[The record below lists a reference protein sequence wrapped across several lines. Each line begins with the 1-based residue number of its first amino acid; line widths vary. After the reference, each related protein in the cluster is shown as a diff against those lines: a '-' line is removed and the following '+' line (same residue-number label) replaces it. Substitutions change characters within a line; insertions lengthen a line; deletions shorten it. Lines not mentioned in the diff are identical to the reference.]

1 METSYL
7 KTLELDKI
15 IARAAEGCVCKEA
28 RAMLL
33 AIEPQ
38 CDPDE
43 VRYALEQT
51 DAINTLLIK
60 NGSPRFGGV
69 EGVSQL
75 AARAVKGGVLSMG
88 ELLMVAGALRNFQH
102 LTSWYGSSEHDAL
115 PTDDLFYALAPEPGL
130 EQQISSAILAPD
142 AMADTASRTL
152 AELRKKIRATENSIR
167 DRLESMV
174 RNMDTSKYLQESVVS
189 MRNGRYVVPVKSEY
203 RGEVSGIIHDVSSTG
218 ATVFVEPQ
226 AVVEA
231 NARILQYRAQEA
243 QEIERCLVAFTA
255 QVAAIE
261 PQFQYSYKAMLE
273 IDILLAKA
281 RLALELKA
289 FKPAVRTDSSFNL
302 IRARHPLIDPQKC
315 VPVDIALGGEYDSLI
330 ITGPNTG
337 GKTVTLKTAGLL
349 CAMAQ
354 CGFLIPADE
363 RSEICVFDEFLV
375 DIGDEQSIAQNLS
388 TFSSH
393 MVNIIDIMGK
403 ADKDSLVLIDELGAG
418 TDPIEGAAL
427 AVSVIEYLRQKG
439 AHIAATTHYAEL
451 KAYALDT
458 PGVSNGCCEFDVET
472 LRPTYRLLI
481 GVPGRSNAF
490 AITEHLGMEPAVVR
504 AAKEIVGSENRQF
517 ESVLENLENAR
528 KALDEERAAATKE
541 RQEAERLAAKAREEK
556 SKIDTLRDR
565 ELDKAKREAQR
576 LIDAAKRTSS
586 DFLLQLEQLK
596 KEQTATNAT
605 ELARKTR
612 REIKNRL
619 GELDD
624 IVNPNRLNTDW
635 DADYKLPRPLQVGDH
650 VLIKGIGEGDV
661 LELGSKI
668 LVSSGMLKT
677 RVKPTDLRLL
687 PPKKKAPITG
697 QRTLRR
703 TTSRADADV
712 KTELDLRGQTVEE
725 ALGNLGLFIDKCV
738 LNNISEVRI
747 IHGKGTGAL
756 RTAVQEELRHH
767 PNVAEYRLGVYGEGE
782 NGVTIAKLK

>member
-1 METSYL
+1 
-7 KTLELDKI
+7 
-15 IARAAEGCVCKEA
+15 
-28 RAMLL
+28 
-33 AIEPQ
+33 
-38 CDPDE
+38 
-43 VRYALEQT
+43 
-51 DAINTLLIK
+51 
-60 NGSPRFGGV
+60 
-69 EGVSQL
+69 
-75 AARAVKGGVLSMG
+75 
-88 ELLMVAGALRNFQH
+88 
-102 LTSWYGSSEHDAL
+102 
-115 PTDDLFYALAPEPGL
+115 
-130 EQQISSAILAPD
+130 
-142 AMADTASRTL
+142 
-152 AELRKKIRATENSIR
+152 
-167 DRLESMV
+167 
-174 RNMDTSKYLQESVVS
+174 MD
-189 MRNGRYVVPVKSEY
+189 
-203 RGEVSGIIHDVSSTG
+203 
-218 ATVFVEPQ
+218 
-226 AVVEA
+226 
-231 NARILQYRAQEA
+231 
-243 QEIERCLVAFTA
+243 
-255 QVAAIE
+255 
-261 PQFQYSYKAMLE
+261 
-273 IDILLAKA
+273 
-281 RLALELKA
+281 
-289 FKPAVRTDSSFNL
+289 
-302 IRARHPLIDPQKC
+302 
-315 VPVDIALGGEYDSLI
+315 
-330 ITGPNTG
+330 
-337 GKTVTLKTAGLL
+337 
-349 CAMAQ
+349 
-354 CGFLIPADE
+354 
-363 RSEICVFDEFLV
+363 
-375 DIGDEQSIAQNLS
+375 
-388 TFSSH
+388 
-393 MVNIIDIMGK
+393 
-403 ADKDSLVLIDELGAG
+403 
-418 TDPIEGAAL
+418 
-427 AVSVIEYLRQKG
+427 
-439 AHIAATTHYAEL
+439 
-451 KAYALDT
+451 
-458 PGVSNGCCEFDVET
+458 
-472 LRPTYRLLI
+472 
-481 GVPGRSNAF
+481 
-490 AITEHLGMEPAVVR
+490 PAVVR

-517 ESVLENLENAR
+517 ESVLENLESAR
-528 KALDEERAAATKE
+528 KALDEERAAASKE

-576 LIDAAKRTSS
+576 LVDAAKRTSS

-782 NGVTIAKLK
+782 NGADHCQAQVALIYKHTII